1 MELHRDQDILRNTID
16 SSLDMIQVFRAVR
29 NDKDEIVDF
38 IWILNNKTSE
48 KKFGDV
54 IGKSLLTLNPGVVE
68 TGIFETFKK
77 VVETGQPD
85 ESIRHYVH
93 EQFNGWFQQSS
104 VKQGDGVA
112 TTTRDITA
120 YKKGIE
126 MRISAAR
133 AAERRIRK
141 LEAEQQREIFRVSL
155 STLEEE
161 RRQISERLHNGIGQI
176 LYGIKISMSAL
187 HYGLDESVF
196 KNAKSYTDKLLKD
209 AIDETRRISHELMPI
224 NLEQFGLKSAIEEIC
239 VELSGSTT
247 FKFNI
252 KGPYKNIEN
261 YLQLAVYRTVQELML
276 NVIEHAHATHCS
288 INVEVNRTEILIAIS
303 DDGRGIN
310 ILQTQ
315 KADLGLTSI
324 LSNIKL
330 LNGDVHI
337 NAAPRG
343 GTVVNITIPRSES
356 IIV

>member
-1 MELHRDQDILRNTID
+1 MELNRDQDILRNTID

-29 NDKDEIVDF
+29 DDNGEIVDF
-38 IWILNNKTSE
+38 IWVLNNKTSE
-48 KKFGDV
+48 KKYGDV

-77 VVETGQPD
+77 VVETGLPD

-161 RRQISERLHNGIGQI
+161 RKQISERLHNGIGQI
-176 LYGIKISMSAL
+176 LYGIKISMSTL
-187 HYGLDESVF
+187 NYDLNESEF
-196 KNAKSYTDKLLKD
+196 KEGKAYTDKLLKEV
-209 AIDETRRISHELMPI
+209 IEETRRISHELTPL
-224 NLEQFGLKSAIEEIC
+224 NFEQFGLKSAIEDIC
-239 VELSGSTT
+239 VEFSGST
-247 FKFNI
+247 KFNCDI
-252 KGPYKNIEN
+252 KGPYKNIEK
-261 YLQLAVYRTVQELML
+261 YLQLAVYRTVQELMT
-276 NVIEHAHATHCS
+276 NVVQHAYASQCKINIEVS
-288 INVEVNRTEILIAIS
+288 PEDILIALR

-310 ILQTQ
+310 ISHME
-315 KADLGLTSI
+315 KGSIGLASI
-324 LSNIKL
+324 LSKIKL
-330 LNGDVHI
+330 LNGNVHI
-337 NAAPRG
+337 SSPPSG
-343 GTVVNITIPRSES
+343 GTVVNVTIPRS
-356 IIV
+356 